1 MDKTKKHKFKKE
13 KLYKIIWI
21 TGLYVILIIIL
32 WLVIEY
38 KVKWESA
45 DLNRYVRFYNC
56 SGSLCT
62 TEENITKYYSKLVC
76 SNNCPRIIEI
86 INDKIAILAINNKEL
101 LYNYIDGNIINEE
114 YSEYMKISDEL
125 FIVTKDNKKG
135 IINIDGNTILSSIY
149 DDIKEYKD
157 NVLTVNTL
165 NKWGI
170 VNLEDGSKIEPFYN
184 SINIINSKKF
194 IVELNDKYFLINEK
208 EQELTDIKYDYMYY
222 IDNYIVAI
230 YNNKIDIL
238 NENLDSKLIMKI
250 FII

>member
-21 TGLYVILIIIL
+21 TGLYVILIL

-45 DLNRYVRFYNC
+45 DLNRYVRFYDC

-62 TEENITKYYSKLVC
+62 TEENINKYYSKLVC

-135 IINIDGNTILSSIY
+135 IIY
-149 DDIKEYKD
+149 
-157 NVLTVNTL
+157 
-165 NKWGI
+165 
-170 VNLEDGSKIEPFYN
+170 
-184 SINIINSKKF
+184 
-194 IVELNDKYFLINEK
+194 
-208 EQELTDIKYDYMYY
+208 
-222 IDNYIVAI
+222 
-230 YNNKIDIL
+230 
-238 NENLDSKLIMKI
+238 LDSGDYIEVKEE
-250 FII
+250 

>member
-157 NVLTVNTL
+157 NVVTVNTL
-165 NKWGI
+165 DKWGI

-194 IVELNDKYFLINEK
+194 IVELNDKFLSILKKLRPNK
-208 EQELTDIKYDYMYY
+208 RTKHYLRVTTLIHSNLT
-222 IDNYIVAI
+222 VAT
-230 YNNKIDIL
+230 
-238 NENLDSKLIMKI
+238 SSGTH
-250 FII
+250 